1 MTLDVVHHK
10 NSHAFLNQFFLIEVA
25 SLLHRF
31 LLYAHLLLLE
41 NALIQGLKPEPY
53 EFFTLRLFYLL
64 SNLFSF
70 QGLIMDLLE

>member
-41 NALIQGLKPEPY
+41 NALIQSLKPEP
-53 EFFTLRLFYLL
+53 
-64 SNLFSF
+64 
-70 QGLIMDLLE
+70 